1 MLKITA
7 RETTDEVLLQLEGK
21 LKGSWVLELED
32 CWRAVTSN
40 LGGRHL
46 TLDLTDVEIA
56 DTAGRYLLALIHARG
71 AAFVAPT
78 PMMQNLVAEITRDES
93 AP

>member
-7 RETTDEVLLQLEGK
+7 RETSDEVLLQLEGK

-32 CWRAVTSN
+32 CWRAVSST

-46 TLDLTDVEIA
+46 TLDLTDVEIT
-56 DTAGRYLLALIHARG
+56 DTAGRYLLTLMHSKG
-71 AAFVAPT
+71 ATFVAFT
-78 PMMQNLVAEITRDES
+78 PMMQNLVADITRD
-93 AP
+93 AAVL